1 MHSIPSSRLMLAPGR
16 GPAAR
21 WHAMAAVIRVSW
33 MRSTI
38 CKCGAA
44 KIHGWSV
51 VHTGHFAYVANLCGH
66 FPWSERAEKGLHG
79 NRILPWGSRA
89 CPLSVMWPHTFS
101 NEAFPKCALDQ
112 PPVAISLGAF
122 KNKPFAVS
130 EYDIQR
136 STPSGLRTQWMSSRC
151 KGPAAIPL
159 HQKRITRITCK

>member
-1 MHSIPSSRLMLAPGR
+1 MGKPYEEASHS
-16 GPAAR
+16 
-21 WHAMAAVIRVSW
+21 VSW

-44 KIHGWSV
+44 KINGWSV

-151 KGPAAIPL
+151 KGPAAIPF
-159 HQKRITRITCK
+159 HQNSDTCK